1 MTDRILSALR
11 GRDPGA
17 ALDAAAEVMRA
28 HWAYDDATAAE
39 ARHVIGRGTDTKLH
53 DLAYLD
59 AIRRH
64 GEPGVTVRTRHVA
77 AAVAALAALGV
88 ALAMMGAA

>member
-39 ARHVIGRGTDTKLH
+39 ARHIIGRCDDPKLH
-53 DLAYLD
+53 DLAWLD

-64 GEPGVTVRTRHVA
+64 GEPGVHVRFRVIA
-77 AAVAALAALGV
+77 AAVV
-88 ALAMMGAA
+88 ALVVLAGVLTMRGL

>member
-39 ARHVIGRGTDTKLH
+39 ARHVIGRCGDTKLH
-53 DLAYLD
+53 DLAWMD

-64 GEPGVTVRTRHVA
+64 GEPGVHVRFRVIA
-77 AAVAALAALGV
+77 AAVVALV
-88 ALAMMGAA
+88 ALAGVLAMRGV